1 MKNIT
6 EISKYVIAC
15 LLYSSAALANVDITQ
30 MEQVKVGSWA
40 ELKAAVEDS
49 ANAGKAIVL
58 TGDIEVDDTD
68 AAIEK
73 VGGAG
78 IIIDGGGYNITLQDG
93 ASDGRFINFNQ
104 DKTDLIIQNV
114 NLEGFNVETGYAYG
128 GAIYNYYGTIGNISG
143 DFSGNYAKSE
153 FGSAQGGAIYNNYG
167 GTIGDITGDFINNYA
182 QGSSSAYGGAIYN
195 ENNANIGDI
204 NGDFSGNHA
213 KSETGYAVGGAI
225 HNENNANIGDING
238 DFSDNFVQS
247 SFTALGGAIYN
258 AQTATIG
265 DITGNFTDN
274 YAKSET
280 LYAYGGAIY
289 NSYATIE
296 NISSDFSGNYA
307 QSESGNA
314 HGGAIYNGNGT
325 IGDII
330 GDFTENYA
338 QSESGVVYG
347 GAIYNSGTIE
357 NISSNFTENY
367 AYGKREAY
375 GGAIY
380 NGNGTIGDIIGDFS
394 GNYAKSESGSAE
406 GGAIVNS
413 YTIGDI
419 TGDFTGNYAQG
430 FSAQGGAIYNYGG
443 TIGNIT
449 GDFSNNYAQSNSSYA
464 YGGAI
469 YNGIN
474 STIQSITG
482 DFTKNYAKSDSVYAQ
497 GGAIYNSGMMTLTNS
512 SFYDNYVE
520 TTALKDSKLGRQ
532 TQGGAIY
539 TASDLTIKAD
549 NGQSIFSGNKV
560 IWGDGKEDSSA
571 IHLGV
576 DNDVVASLN
585 LNSVNSGLI
594 LFDDKI
600 TSISQIDILL
610 QDYQQGGATITSDN
624 NGGYIIDKDGQQI
637 HLENKKNGTFY
648 VPISQQEGLT
658 KDQVDQ
664 MLSTVPPEYEV
675 KQDGDNY
682 IVTGEVDGMTGVY
695 EFIKQ
700 GEDLYSMMASYI
712 ISAYGGNITITG
724 DDTSRVE
731 FNNAIENITKIDI
744 SGTNVDVNKGAGT
757 IYRTVTHDGG
767 VLNINAG
774 AKAEDSIIDQGG
786 VMNVANTAEIRR
798 TAINNGGILNVASGG
813 YAEDTTVNS
822 GGKLDAETQARLN
835 NLLANGGAILDIDSG
850 AVLTG
855 NIVIHADAQMGGSY
869 DYSKIF
875 KDEVLD
881 AGSLTLVGGLN
892 DVMTETSLVNNT
904 EGKNLH
910 LTAGDYVI
918 GTQAQAVLGWDLLTL
933 KDNANVKLEGDV
945 ALNGPKKK
953 LVIEN
958 GSILDLAGNSPS
970 NYTITGSV
978 NNDGSMSFTHSG
990 DDADDITTIFGNYTA
1005 YNNAT
1010 MTMDV
1015 NPSNN
1020 TSDLLRIEGDVSG
1033 TTKVDLNIVGADVK
1047 PSQLV
1052 AFVEA
1057 PNDLDSTGAY
1067 FVINRVY
1074 NSAYVWKSLYK
1085 DGVWYTGTED
1095 MIQGGDA
1102 GYGDGDNGDLDEDA
1116 IGEETV
1122 LPPNMPDVPDITIP
1136 DGGDGNKRSPSVVA
1150 EAIAYMGLP
1159 SVGIEQTR
1167 DMTRNVA
1174 NKVASTKTYSEQCK
1188 GFYDCSYDGAPLRN
1202 AWAAPVYSYSD
1213 VKAPY
1218 SYEAEITGFEGGFD
1232 IQSDVYNRLGVY
1244 ASYRQGKYE
1253 FDGDGEDYYSRVGS
1267 EIDIDSYILGL
1278 YHRYDEGRKWVM
1290 SQIFLG
1296 YQDVS
1301 MTTDDGI
1308 SSETDGIEFGGSI
1321 EGGLIFNPMT
1331 NLTVEP
1337 IIRLAYTQINYDD
1350 ASDRYRK
1357 TARYGDVRN
1366 IEVEAGVKVEK
1377 TYQRKNGYA
1386 KIYVKPS
1393 IIQNIGSGDVTV
1405 TSLRQVDG
1413 LGNST
1418 LGRIEVGGS
1427 MSFDEQWS
1435 GYANAAYTFGSDYT
1449 NAAVNAGLNYAF

>member
-1 MKNIT
+1 MLGVAPAWAET
-6 EISKYVIAC
+6 
-15 LLYSSAALANVDITQ
+15 VDISTIPP
-30 MEQVKVGSWA
+30 EQKVEVSDWA
-40 ELKAAVEDS
+40 GLKAAVEDS
-49 ANAGKAIVL
+49 ANAGKVIVL
-58 TGDIEVDDTD
+58 TGNIEVDDAD

-78 IIIDGGGYNITLQDG
+78 IIIDGGGYNITLQEG

-114 NLEGFNVETGYAYG
+114 NLEGFGNVETSYAFGGAILNVAGATISNITGDFSANYIQSNTSYAEGGAILNTAMATISNITGDFSNNYAQSNSPYANAYAYAYG
-128 GAIYNYYGTIGNISG
+128 GAIYNN
-143 DFSGNYAKSE
+143 D
-153 FGSAQGGAIYNNYG
+153 
-167 GTIGDITGDFINNYA
+167 
-182 QGSSSAYGGAIYN
+182 
-195 ENNANIGDI
+195 NANIGDI
-204 NGDFSGNHA
+204 TGDFSGNHA
-213 KSETGYAVGGAI
+213 KSETGYAG
-225 HNENNANIGDING
+225 
-238 DFSDNFVQS
+238 
-247 SFTALGGAIYN
+247 GGAIYN
-258 AQTATIG
+258 KGGAIIG
-265 DITGNFTDN
+265 DITGDFINN
-274 YAKSET
+274 YAI
-280 LYAYGGAIY
+280 G
-289 NSYATIE
+289 
-296 NISSDFSGNYA
+296 SS
-307 QSESGNA
+307 
-314 HGGAIYNGNGT
+314 
-325 IGDII
+325 
-330 GDFTENYA
+330 
-338 QSESGVVYG
+338 VYG
-347 GAIYNSGTIE
+347 GAIKN
-357 NISSNFTENY
+357 NY
-367 AYGKREAY
+367 A
-375 GGAIY
+375 
-380 NGNGTIGDIIGDFS
+380 
-394 GNYAKSESGSAE
+394 
-406 GGAIVNS
+406 
-413 YTIGDI
+413 TIGDI
-419 TGDFTGNYAQG
+419 TGDFSGNYVQ
-430 FSAQGGAIYNYGG
+430 SE
-443 TIGNIT
+443 IG
-449 GDFSNNYAQSNSSYA
+449 
-464 YGGAI
+464 
-469 YNGIN
+469 
-474 STIQSITG
+474 
-482 DFTKNYAKSDSVYAQ
+482 YAQ
-497 GGAIYNSGMMTLTNS
+497 GGAIYNKDNSTIGDISGDFTGNYAKSETGYAQGGAIYNEDNSTIGDISGDFTGNYAKSTNSFAEGGAIYNSGDMILINS

-520 TTALKDSKLGRQ
+520 TTALKDSIEGQQ

-560 IWGDGKEDSSA
+560 KWGDGEDSSA
-571 IHLGV
+571 IYLGL
-576 DNDVVASLN
+576 DTGLPSLKLDSSN
-585 LNSVNSGLI
+585 HGLI
-594 LFDDKI
+594 QFYDKI
-600 TSISQIDILL
+600 NSSSLIDIFL
-610 QDYQQGGATITSDN
+610 QQSIEAGATVTEDDE
-624 NGGYIIDKDGQQI
+624 GGYIIDKDGQQM
-637 HLENKKNGTFY
+637 HVENKNGVFY
-648 VPISQQEGLT
+648 VPVAQKENMT
-658 KDQVDQ
+658 KDDVDQ
-664 MLSTVPPEYEV
+664 MIASLPPEADV

-682 IVTGEVDGMTGVY
+682 IITVQENGIPMVY

-700 GEDLYSMMASYI
+700 ENNLYTVTASYVV
-712 ISAYGGNITITG
+712 SAYGGNITITG

-786 VMNVANTAEIRR
+786 TMNVANTAEIRR
-798 TAINNGGILNVASGG
+798 TEINQGGTLNVAAGG

-875 KDEVLD
+875 KDEVTD
-881 AGSLTLVGGLN
+881 DGSLTLVGGLN
-892 DVMTETSLVNNT
+892 NAMTETSLVNNT

-990 DDADDITTIFGNYTA
+990 DDADDITTIYGNYAA
-1005 YNNAT
+1005 YTNAT

-1015 NPSNN
+1015 NPSND

-1095 MIQGGDA
+1095 MITTGDD

-1136 DGGDGNKRSPSVVA
+1136 DGGDGNKVTPSVVA

-1167 DMTRNVA
+1167 DMTRNVT
-1174 NKVASTKTYSEQCK
+1174 NKVASTKTYSAQCN

-1218 SYEAEITGFEGGFD
+1218 SYEAEISGFEGGFD

-1244 ASYRQGKYE
+1244 ASYRQGNYD

-1278 YHRYDEGRKWVM
+1278 YHRYDQGKAWTFAQM
-1290 SQIFLG
+1290 FLG

-1350 ASDRYRK
+1350 ASDRYHK

-1413 LGNST
+1413 LENST